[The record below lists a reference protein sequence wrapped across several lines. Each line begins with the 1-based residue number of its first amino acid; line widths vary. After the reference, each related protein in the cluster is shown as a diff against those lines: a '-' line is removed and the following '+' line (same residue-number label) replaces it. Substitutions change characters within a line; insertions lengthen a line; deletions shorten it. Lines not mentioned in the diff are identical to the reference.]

1 MGDGNFEPHR
11 VGVIADTHGYFDP
24 RIPNLFASVDLILHA
39 GDVGGREIL
48 RKLAEI
54 APVVAVRGNVD
65 PGTDCGDVPD
75 AAWVS
80 IGKLDIY
87 MTHILTPPSADSP
100 PPVEA
105 RLVLFGHSH
114 RQHLSE
120 HLGTLYF
127 NPASAGRKRFANPR
141 SVGMLELAGEE
152 VTATFLSLE

>member
-1 MGDGNFEPHR
+1 MSCRNLEQHR
-11 VGVIADTHGYFDP
+11 VGVVADTHGFFDP
-24 RIPNLFASVDLILHA
+24 RIPNLFESVDLILHA

-54 APVVAVRGNVD
+54 APVVAVQGNVD
-65 PGTDCGDVPD
+65 PGTDCGDLPE

-87 MTHILTPPSADSP
+87 MTHILTPPQADSP
-100 PPVEA
+100 PSVDA
-105 RLVLFGHSH
+105 RLILFGHSH